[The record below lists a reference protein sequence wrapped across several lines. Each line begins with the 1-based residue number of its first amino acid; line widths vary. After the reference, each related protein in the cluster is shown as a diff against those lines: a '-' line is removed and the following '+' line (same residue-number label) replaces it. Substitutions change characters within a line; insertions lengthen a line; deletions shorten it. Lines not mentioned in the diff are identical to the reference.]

1 MANIVSHVSTIKELY
16 TATNKNDTS
25 GYKEIYLEADLDFNN
40 EDYYYHPTDFFWT
53 KGVLTIDG
61 GVYENGVVTRNHT
74 LTNAYVFPK
83 FSFMVVDALQYNYE
97 YAMTCNLKNM
107 DFEVV
112 LNDGYFLFLIC
123 NNNGYTVRQPFS
135 SRIENCNFNI
145 KMANIRNA
153 TSIFCN
159 GGTYTAR
166 ENGKQVVFVNCTFNI
181 EITSSNVSEF
191 SIFEARTAVGL
202 AYSSFN
208 AVSFAFESCEFRIK
222 NLCSNMRLNIFKR
235 GYAEQDAGYYPY
247 NQENFYFNNCA
258 FFLNNYYQP
267 TGISQIWL
275 LNETGEGWGVSNHVW
290 GYNSF
295 FASFA
300 DTPDGTIDPDYKV
313 RLLCNKSTRQQIDL
327 SSVFVDI
334 DRINL
339 SAASNPTYS
348 SSFFQLHTSECKDET
363 KLRQIGFLF
372 ATES

>member
-1 MANIVSHVSTIKELY
+1 MTNIVSHVSTIKELVA
-16 TATNKNDTS
+16 ATSSTDAS

-61 GVYENGVVTRNHT
+61 GVYENGIVTRNHT

-83 FSFMVVDALQYNYE
+83 YSFMVIDMLSYGGTQY
-97 YAMTCNLKNM
+97 MSCNLKNI

-112 LNDGYFLFLIC
+112 LNNAYFLYHIYD
-123 NNNGYTVRQPFS
+123 NSMNYASKPFKS
-135 SRIENCNFNI
+135 KIENCNFNI
-145 KMANIRNA
+145 KVTNIKDA
-153 TSIFCN
+153 TSVLCN
-159 GGTYTAR
+159 YASSNSAGNAR
-166 ENGKQVVFVNCTFNI
+166 QLLFVNCTFNI
-181 EITSSNVSEF
+181 EITSSNVSQF
-191 SIFEARTAVGL
+191 SIFEAKRASGL
-202 AYSSFN
+202 EYSGYPSI
-208 AVSFAFESCEFRIK
+208 SFAFESCEFRIK
-222 NLCSNMRLNIFKR
+222 NTCSNMTLNIFKR
-235 GYAEQDAGYYPY
+235 DSGSSGTNYQ
-247 NQENFYFNNCA
+247 QNFFFNNCA

-267 TGISQIWL
+267 TGTSEIWL
-275 LNETGEGWGVSNHVW
+275 LSNASSQGWAAYSYAW

-300 DTPDGTIDPDYKV
+300 DTPDGTIDPDYKIK
-313 RLLCNKSTRQQIDL
+313 LLLEKNSWQQINL

-339 SAASNPTYS
+339 STVDPTKYS
-348 SSFFQLHTSECKDET
+348 SSFFMLHTSECKDET